1 MKPRNNAYTERD
13 KIILELFGH
22 QKYFDYKHS
31 LVFSKIRKAV
41 LSRDG
46 GACGI
51 CGNPASQIHHFQYD
65 RATMLGET
73 LDHLIS
79 LCGSCHHDVEFK
91 DGKRVWVQN
100 TRERFNE
107 LKK

>member
-1 MKPRNNAYTERD
+1 VSNPYAERD
-13 KIILELFGH
+13 KLIRELDARWWIYQDYLRSVFFSYIR
-22 QKYFDYKHS
+22 QAVFD
-31 LVFSKIRKAV
+31 
-41 LSRDG
+41 RDG
-46 GACGI
+46 GNCRI
-51 CGNPASQIHHFQYD
+51 CRKSASDVHHFQYD
-65 RATMLGET
+65 RETMLGET